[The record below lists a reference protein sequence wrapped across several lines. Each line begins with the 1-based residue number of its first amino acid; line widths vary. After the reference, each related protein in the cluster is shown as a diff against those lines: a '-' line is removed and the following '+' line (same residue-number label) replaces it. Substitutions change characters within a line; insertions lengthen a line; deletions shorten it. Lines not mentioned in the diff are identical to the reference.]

1 MDKKELQAHINL
13 LDDPNNEVF
22 QVVQQNLSNQ
32 GTDIVPELEK
42 AWENSLNELFQ
53 ERIENIIQEIQF
65 QSIQKKLSKWADSGG
80 NDLLEGAFLIA
91 KYQYPDIK
99 FEDIVKNIDTIKH
112 DVWLELNENLT
123 ALEKVKILNHII
135 FDVHGFTRN
144 SSDFHSPQNSYINYV
159 LDEKKGNPIALSM
172 IYATVAQKLE
182 LPIYGVNLPKNFI
195 LAYKD
200 EITSPVLRS
209 ERKGEIKA
217 FDKDDN
223 QDVLFYI
230 NPFNK
235 GAVFGKREIDYFIK
249 QQRLEPQKSYYLPC
263 NNLEII
269 HQLLLNLIH
278 SYEILGDSDKIIAFE
293 QLLKIV
299 SK

>member
-1 MDKKELQAHINL
+1 MTQMNKKELQAHINL

-42 AWENSLNELFQ
+42 AWENSLNERFQ

-65 QSIQKKLSKWADSGG
+65 QSIQKKLSNWADSGS
-80 NDLLEGAFLIA
+80 NDLLKGAFLIA

-135 FDVHGFTRN
+135 FDVHGFKRN
-144 SSDFHSPQNSYINYV
+144 SSNFHSPQNSYINNV
-159 LDEKKGNPIALSM
+159 LEKKKGNPIALSM

-200 EITSPVLRS
+200 ETTS
-209 ERKGEIKA
+209 IKA

-223 QDVLFYI
+223 PDVLFYI

-249 QQRLEPQKSYYLPC
+249 QQRLEPQKSFYLPC

-269 HQLLLNLIH
+269 HQLLLILIH

-299 SK
+299 SN